1 VCALGCVVVGEVHGA
16 GVRGEVEVG
25 VGGSCVEVAL
35 RPAVGAAGVG
45 VEEEV
50 VEGQA
55 AEEVARAEEPLREGG
70 VRGRRLVHAVDG
82 EYLGEQ
88 EHLDVDA
95 ARFGVVVEVDQGG
108 VQR

>member
-1 VCALGCVVVGEVHGA
+1 MHGA
-16 GVRGEVEVG
+16 GIRGEVEVG

-82 EYLGEQ
+82 EYPGEQ